1 MPRWVNPRTGASIE
15 SSVDGGDLV
24 IERVMKPHTGK
35 ADGHRHMDYVESFEI
50 LEGTATIHVDG
61 ERRTLGPGERLE
73 IPLGVGHV
81 NPYNE
86 TDEDLRHLHRI
97 SAPGRPFAEAFV
109 SALGHHMENGTVND
123 QGEFSDLQ
131 LFVVLR
137 GTRAKSYKIGIP
149 IWLQT
154 PVLAIAAAIGRARG
168 LKPRYD

>member
-1 MPRWVNPRTGASIE
+1 MARWANPRTGASIE

-35 ADGHRHMDYVESFEI
+35 ADAHRHMDYVETYEV
-50 LEGTATIHVDG
+50 LEGTATIHLDG

-73 IPLGVGHV
+73 VPPGVGHV

-86 TDEDLRHLHRI
+86 TDADLRHRHRI

-131 LFVVLR
+131 LFVVLH
-137 GTRAKSYKIGIP
+137 GTRAQSFRTGIP
-149 IWLQT
+149 IPLQKA
-154 PVLAIAAAIGRARG
+154 VLPLGAALGRRRG
-168 LKPRYD
+168 LKPSY